1 MKISLHLCNK
11 NRFCNNITSLFGTS
25 IFIMNNTI
33 DLDSSNEGENVS
45 PNIELIIPKREKGAG
60 EKLGDTIELSSDD
73 EESEISITEEKKP
86 ILKRSKA
93 AFNSTKNDTLPRNGV
108 NSDEGEFQDTP
119 YQTPKSFT
127 PATAYKSVVTSTP
140 AETPLSKLSYD
151 LKLSEETH
159 DVDENDLSNDVSSE
173 DSGSGSSDSS
183 STTEEADEK
192 QNSINTDD
200 DSTENMKSSDDKS
213 QENEKSGVTMEDCDD
228 SRATLDDSVVEGNKI
243 LSHSEID
250 SESAEHSDNEEL
262 DKEEK
267 EIDESKIH
275 KTGTNESENIVE
287 KSTVSNLLHK
297 EEGDAISR
305 HEVKKIEGN
314 DENKD
319 ITQEKPKRLELST
332 SGEESDIEDDIMAKG
347 IYELVVSCV

>member
-1 MKISLHLCNK
+1 
-11 NRFCNNITSLFGTS
+11 
-25 IFIMNNTI
+25 MNNTI

-45 PNIELIIPKREKGAG
+45 PNIELIIPKREKGTG

-108 NSDEGEFQDTP
+108 NSDEGEIQDTP

-127 PATAYKSVVTSTP
+127 PATGYKSVVTSTP
-140 AETPLSKLSYD
+140 AETPLSKLSYK
-151 LKLSEETH
+151 LKLNEETH
-159 DVDENDLSNDVSSE
+159 DDDENDLSNDDSSE
-173 DSGSGSSDSS
+173 DSGSGSGDSS

-200 DSTENMKSSDDKS
+200 ESTENMKSFDDKS

-262 DKEEK
+262 EKEEK
-267 EIDESKIH
+267 EIDTSKIP
-275 KTGTNESENIVE
+275 KSGIDESENITE
-287 KSTVSNLLHK
+287 KSAVSNLLHE
-297 EEGDAISR
+297 EEGEAISPQ
-305 HEVKKIEGN
+305 EDKKIEGH
-314 DENKD
+314 DENRDMKQD
-319 ITQEKPKRLELST
+319 KPKRLELST

-347 IYELVVSCV
+347 IYEIVVSCV

>member
-1 MKISLHLCNK
+1 
-11 NRFCNNITSLFGTS
+11 
-25 IFIMNNTI
+25 MNNTI

-45 PNIELIIPKREKGAG
+45 PNIELIIPKREKGTG

-108 NSDEGEFQDTP
+108 NSDEGEIQDTP

-127 PATAYKSVVTSTP
+127 PATGYKSVVTSTP
-140 AETPLSKLSYD
+140 AETPLSKLSYK

-159 DVDENDLSNDVSSE
+159 DDDENDLSNDDSSE
-173 DSGSGSSDSS
+173 DSGSGSGDSS

-200 DSTENMKSSDDKS
+200 ESTENMKSFDDKS

-228 SRATLDDSVVEGNKI
+228 SRATLDDSAIGGNKI

-262 DKEEK
+262 EKEEK
-267 EIDESKIH
+267 EIDTSKIP
-275 KTGTNESENIVE
+275 KSGIDESENITE
-287 KSTVSNLLHK
+287 KSAVFNLLHE
-297 EEGDAISR
+297 EEGEAIIPQ
-305 HEVKKIEGN
+305 EDKKIEGHE
-314 DENKD
+314 ENRDMK
-319 ITQEKPKRLELST
+319 QEKPKRLELST

-347 IYELVVSCV
+347 IYEVVKSCV